1 MVVILEGEIEQEM
14 ARTFAESFRDVTQ
27 PSVLRHFETF
37 QFRGRFLKVKC
48 FRSKIMK
55 TKKKKK
61 PKMERNDVT
70 FCPGG
75 KKKKN
80 YQRTNFAAAIFFFLY
95 TAEVNAVASIFKNF
109 EIIISLTI
117 IFFFLPAI

>member
-55 TKKKKK
+55 TKKKTEDGEK
-61 PKMERNDVT
+61 RRDLLSWRQ
-70 FCPGG
+70 
-75 KKKKN
+75 KKKKLS
-80 YQRTNFAAAIFFFLY
+80 TNKFRGGHIFF
-95 TAEVNAVASIFKNF
+95 
-109 EIIISLTI
+109 SLHGGGKRGSVD
-117 IFFFLPAI
+117 F